1 MSDPEITPSEPEG
14 GPDAAEIVNPEDI
27 APQIEVTER
36 DGVSRIDISDDAET
50 RPGEVDPGAGLS
62 DS

>member
-27 APQIEVTER
+27 PPQIEVTEH
-36 DGVSRIDISDDAET
+36 DGVSRIDIPDDAET
-50 RPGEVDPGAGLS
+50 RPGESDPVVGDAT
-62 DS
+62 

>member
-14 GPDAAEIVNPEDI
+14 GPDDAEIVNPEDI
-27 APQIEVTER
+27 PPQIEVTER
-36 DGVSRIDISDDAET
+36 DGVARIDIADDAET
-50 RPGEVDPGAGLS
+50 RPGEVDQVVGLS